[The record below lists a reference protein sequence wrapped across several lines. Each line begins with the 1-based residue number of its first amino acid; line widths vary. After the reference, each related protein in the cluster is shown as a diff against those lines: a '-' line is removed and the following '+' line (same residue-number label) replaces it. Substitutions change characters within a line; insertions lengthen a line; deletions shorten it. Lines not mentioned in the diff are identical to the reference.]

1 MRLPISLCRSPA
13 LNLSIAAENLRLKRV
28 ALPS

>member
-1 MRLPISLCRSPA
+1 MSLPITVCRSA
-13 LNLSIAAENLRLKRV
+13 VLNLSIAAEHLRLKRV